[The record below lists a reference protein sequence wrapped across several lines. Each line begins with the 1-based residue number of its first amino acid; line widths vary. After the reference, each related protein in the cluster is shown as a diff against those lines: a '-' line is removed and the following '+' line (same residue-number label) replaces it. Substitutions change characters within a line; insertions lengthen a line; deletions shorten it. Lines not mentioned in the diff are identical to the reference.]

1 MADYKKVGDFMKNI
15 DFSFKIKVISNFEN
29 TQQSLLIITFN
40 TGITE
45 KYFINTLEDIP
56 KKLTEFIQ
64 EYVNH
69 C

>member
-1 MADYKKVGDFMKNI
+1 MKNI